1 MKRTFA
7 AGLAA
12 LILVNLLASCD
23 HNTPADTAEEVS
35 VTTSAVDTEAPTEPV
50 TEAPTEHVTEAPT
63 ETTAEETTVVITEEV
78 TEDVTEEAETHR
90 PTREDWEADDPQNPY
105 CNLIQVGTSFDGK
118 TPVYDGRYEFD
129 YVICHT
135 SDGAE
140 FYSMQDA
147 LDWLE
152 GYGGNIQMDAD
163 PNVCLKLDIPDDGGF
178 YRIAYWWKN
187 CDFVMDYGIIYD
199 DQNKQDGIVGYAYY
213 SDLYELDI
221 ISGLE
226 NTYVWVISETYGLAP
241 GYYRMVENDDPDSNL
256 YYGYDLVAT
265 LDQWPGL
272 PNGEILPE

>member
-1 MKRTFA
+1 MKRT
-7 AGLAA
+7 LAA

-23 HNTPADTAEEVS
+23 PNTPADTAEEVS

-50 TEAPTEHVTEAPT
+50 TDAPT
-63 ETTAEETTVVITEEV
+63 ETTAEETTEEITEE
-78 TEDVTEEAETHR
+78 VTEEAETHR
-90 PTREDWEADDPQNPY
+90 PTREDWEDDDPQNPY
-105 CNLIQVGTSFDGK
+105 YNLIQVGTSFDGK

-129 YVICHT
+129 HIICHT

-163 PNVCLKLDIPDDGGF
+163 LNVCLKLDIPNDGCF
-178 YRIAYWWKN
+178 YR
-187 CDFVMDYGIIYD
+187 
-199 DQNKQDGIVGYAYY
+199 
-213 SDLYELDI
+213 
-221 ISGLE
+221 
-226 NTYVWVISETYGLAP
+226 
-241 GYYRMVENDDPDSNL
+241 